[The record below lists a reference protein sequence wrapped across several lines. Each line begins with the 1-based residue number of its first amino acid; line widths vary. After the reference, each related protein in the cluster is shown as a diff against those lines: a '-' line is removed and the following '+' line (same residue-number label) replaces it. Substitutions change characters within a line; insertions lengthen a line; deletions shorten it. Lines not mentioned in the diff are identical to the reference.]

1 MNHKLIM
8 GDKIYN
14 LRRFIRMAEV
24 NELVLEIKKAIENGY
39 TDEQIKEALDVTQEI
54 IDSAK

>member
-1 MNHKLIM
+1 MNHKNY

-14 LRRFIRMAEV
+14 FRRFIRMAEV

-39 TDEQIKEALDVTQEI
+39 TDEQIKEALDVTQEV

>member
-1 MNHKLIM
+1 
-8 GDKIYN
+8 
-14 LRRFIRMAEV
+14 MAEV
-24 NELVLEIKKAIENGY
+24 NELVLEIKKAVENGY

>member
-1 MNHKLIM
+1 
-8 GDKIYN
+8 
-14 LRRFIRMAEV
+14 MAEV
-24 NELVLEIKKAIENGY
+24 NEMVLEIKKAIENGC